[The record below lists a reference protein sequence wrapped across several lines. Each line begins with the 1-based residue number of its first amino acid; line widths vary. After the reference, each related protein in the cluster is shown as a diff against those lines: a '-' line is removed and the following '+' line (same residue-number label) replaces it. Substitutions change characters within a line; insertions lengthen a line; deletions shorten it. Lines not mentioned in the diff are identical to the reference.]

1 MRGNT
6 AQNNSEY
13 RHFSCSVGK
22 PKKLWMSLK
31 SLGLFKKI
39 FQHVDKGKK
48 QKTYFER
55 KLSENIGKPKEL
67 CTSLKSLSLKF
78 KRSFSNINCLQ
89 NNKSA
94 NFDIKDIADNY
105 SAYFSN
111 LA

>member
-1 MRGNT
+1 MD
-6 AQNNSEY
+6 E
-13 RHFSCSVGK
+13 
-22 PKKLWMSLK
+22 PKT
-31 SLGLFKKI
+31 LGLFKKI
-39 FQHVDKGKK
+39 FLHVDKGTK
-48 QKTYFER
+48 QKTYFEG

-67 CTSLKSLSLKF
+67 CISLKSLGPKF

-105 SAYFSN
+105 SAYFSS